1 MTVKLVGYGVD
12 TLILN
17 VRYSDTFFEPVK
29 QELDE
34 KLQRELDYLQA
45 SARQDE
51 NAVATDWSFNDA
63 VLFVEPH
70 GAGKQWRWLLTCR
83 WLTLVV
89 SRGKFNDVIAQVR
102 FSSEFL
108 WSCKYTGDALYKV
121 HTFLMSLFGELIHLQ
136 VSEVHLCTD
145 VTGYDFAQVDYENAF
160 VTRVRKNQA
169 IYSSTGVDGVSL
181 DNHVVSTLAFSNHAS
196 PISCTM
202 YNKTREIKQKSN
214 KTWFYDLWRT
224 GVDAPNG
231 GKWDGESDVWRV
243 EFRFKRDFLHSLSVP
258 IEQAYDLLGQ
268 FKPLWDYAAGRVE
281 GGDDGLPDGWLRYV
295 LPDGDD
301 SNRSRWSVHPAWSV
315 VQSAFSIDLE
325 PDLAAIVRQRV
336 REKNVER
343 GIASTIGYITTLAAW
358 HGGELVSSESDLS
371 VTLQWLYASGID
383 YLEQK
388 NRDFINEVRKKQVR
402 YGSND
407 AA

>member
-1 MTVKLVGYGVD
+1 M
-12 TLILN
+12 
-17 VRYSDTFFEPVK
+17 
-29 QELDE
+29 
-34 KLQRELDYLQA
+34 
-45 SARQDE
+45 
-51 NAVATDWSFNDA
+51 
-63 VLFVEPH
+63 
-70 GAGKQWRWLLTCR
+70 
-83 WLTLVV
+83 
-89 SRGKFNDVIAQVR
+89 
-102 FSSEFL
+102 
-108 WSCKYTGDALYKV
+108 
-121 HTFLMSLFGELIHLQ
+121 
-136 VSEVHLCTD
+136 
-145 VTGYDFAQVDYENAF
+145 
-160 VTRVRKNQA
+160 
-169 IYSSTGVDGVSL
+169 
-181 DNHVVSTLAFSNHAS
+181 
-196 PISCTM
+196 
-202 YNKTREIKQKSN
+202 
-214 KTWFYDLWRT
+214 
-224 GVDAPNG
+224 
-231 GKWDGESDVWRV
+231 WRV

-388 NRDFINEVRKKQVR
+388 NRDFINEVRKKQAR